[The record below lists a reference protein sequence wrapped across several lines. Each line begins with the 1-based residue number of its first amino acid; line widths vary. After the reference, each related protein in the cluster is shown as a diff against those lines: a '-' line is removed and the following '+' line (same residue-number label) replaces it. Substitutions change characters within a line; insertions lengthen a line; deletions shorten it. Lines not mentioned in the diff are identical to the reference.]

1 QNLTYKEVL
10 DWQSYRL
17 KHGPLCNQRRITDAT
32 ESLMF
37 LIATINKTNLKPEDL
52 KLYRLEEDQESPP
65 EESVSVHDIFAAI
78 KGVAKQNKPK

>member
-1 QNLTYKEVL
+1 
-10 DWQSYRL
+10 
-17 KHGPLCNQRRITDAT
+17 
-32 ESLMF
+32 M
-37 LIATINKTNLKPEDL
+37 IATINKTNLKPEDL